1 MTEKVS
7 VLKTEHYL
15 TFVLFILHTVGI
27 VGLTSPYKDLFL
39 SLTPLN
45 LLISTG
51 IVIWWQRI
59 YPKAFV
65 PVLIFIYLLGFF
77 IEVLGVNTGLI
88 FGEYSYDRG
97 LGFQLWGTPLMIG
110 VNWLMLV
117 LASAAAA
124 RRVPTNN
131 YLQALIAALL
141 MVLLDLLIEPVSSKL
156 EFWTWKDNL
165 IPKQNYYAWFV
176 VAYIMQSVYFHFRL
190 DVPNKVGQNLF
201 LILIYFFALLNFVLI

>member
-1 MTEKVS
+1 MTQKVRI
-7 VLKTEHYL
+7 LTTEHYL
-15 TFVLFILHTVGI
+15 TVVLFIMHTVGI
-27 VGLTSPYKDLFL
+27 VGLTSAYKDLFL
-39 SLTPLN
+39 SLTPFN

-59 YPKAFV
+59 YPKAFI
-65 PVLIFIYLLGFF
+65 PVITFIYLLGFF
-77 IEVLGVNTGLI
+77 VEVLGVNTGLI

-97 LGFQLWGTPLMIG
+97 LGYQLWGTPLMIG

-124 RRVPTNN
+124 RRIPTNN
-131 YLQALIAALL
+131 YVQALIAALL
-141 MVLLDLLIEPVSSKL
+141 MVLLDMLIEPISSKL
-156 EFWTWKDNL
+156 EFWTWKGDL

-176 VAYIMQSVYFHFRL
+176 VAYIMQFVYFHFRL

-201 LILIYFFALLNFVLI
+201 FILIYFFAVLNFILL